1 MDKRPAPALHQI
13 ISTDYLA
20 QNFFVMIFAGW
31 AFYLI
36 DPLFSGKTS
45 TFLLILALILTPIG
59 LGTFYWRYNLIRATI
74 VNGMEVTGTITEIE
88 TISTGKRR
96 EDRILHY
103 EYNVNGQMHQYK
115 NRVKQNAYA
124 RTLKVGQ
131 QVTLLAH
138 AKTPQIAFIKDIF
151 LEYL

>member
-1 MDKRPAPALHQI
+1 MNTRHAPTLFQV
-13 ISTDYLA
+13 ISTDYLG

-45 TFLLILALILTPIG
+45 VFLLIFALILTPIG
-59 LGTFYWRYNLIRATI
+59 LLTFYWRYNLIRSTVADGI
-74 VNGMEVTGTITEIE
+74 EVTGRITEIE

-103 EYNVNGQMHQYK
+103 EYNISGQVYQCK
-115 NRVKQNAYA
+115 NRVKQNTYA
-124 RTLKVGQ
+124 RTLKRGQ
-131 QVTLLAH
+131 QVVLLAH
-138 AKTPQIAFIKDIF
+138 EKTPHIAFIKDVY

>member
-1 MDKRPAPALHQI
+1 MNKYPTPTLFQI

-45 TFLLILALILTPIG
+45 TFLLIFALILTPIG
-59 LGTFYWRYNLIRATI
+59 LGTFYWRYNLIRSTI
-74 VNGMEVTGTITEIE
+74 VNGVEVTGTITEIE

-103 EYNVNGQMHQYK
+103 EYNINGQAYQYK
-115 NRVKQNAYA
+115 NRVKKNTCASK
-124 RTLKVGQ
+124 LKTGQ
-131 QVTLLAH
+131 QVILLAH
-138 AKTPQIAFIKDIF
+138 EKTPHIAFIKDVY

>member
-1 MDKRPAPALHQI
+1 VQRHSPTLFQI

-31 AFYLI
+31 AFYFI
-36 DPLFSGKTS
+36 DALFEGET
-45 TFLLILALILTPIG
+45 TLFLLILALILTPIG
-59 LGTFYWRYNLIRATI
+59 LFTFYWRYNLIRSTI
-74 VNGMEVTGTITEIE
+74 ANGVEITGQITEIE

-103 EYNVNGQMHQYK
+103 EYNVNGQTYQYK
-115 NRVKQNAYA
+115 NRVKKNTCA
-124 RTLKVGQ
+124 RTLKTGQ

-138 AKTPQIAFIKDIF
+138 ERTPHIAFIKDVY